1 MIIYSF
7 QCVTRW
13 ALNFMPLATKRS
25 SKKYLLKKFFTN
37 QNESKLEKTLYF
49 FASTNL
55 QNGMKTEKK
64 KKLLPETLRGK
75 IYFSRLTPVG
85 AGAGGGGG

>member
-1 MIIYSF
+1 MIMYPV

-25 SKKYLLKKFFTN
+25 SKKYLLKKFFSN

-64 KKLLPETLRGK
+64 KK
-75 IYFSRLTPVG
+75 IVS
-85 AGAGGGGG
+85 